1 MLDMEKNYKL
11 AGYIWSFVKVDK
23 NHAVIQSHG
32 VTAGPWPAF
41 KIHYYRLLFLLYRYH
56 YI

>member
-32 VTAGPWPAF
+32 VTALMAWFQNA
-41 KIHYYRLLFLLYRYH
+41 KIWR
-56 YI
+56 

>member
-1 MLDMEKNYKL
+1 MGASGYLAMVRRRRKDMLDMEKNYKL

-32 VTAGPWPAF
+32 VTA
-41 KIHYYRLLFLLYRYH
+41 
-56 YI
+56 